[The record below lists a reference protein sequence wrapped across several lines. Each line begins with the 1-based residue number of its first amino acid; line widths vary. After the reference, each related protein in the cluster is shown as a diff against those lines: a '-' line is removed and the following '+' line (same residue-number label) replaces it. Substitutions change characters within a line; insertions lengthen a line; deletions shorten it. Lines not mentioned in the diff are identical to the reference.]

1 MKKLL
6 AVSVFVCCAAFLL
19 FLPGCSAPNVEQK
32 QDHGKSYAEIMNEKL
47 VSFTDCAN
55 AFSDSVEQIADRKYA
70 PSNSQIADIQKN
82 LDRLEKAC
90 KELSGQNAPAAY
102 SEAQSAL
109 DAAMA
114 DFSDA
119 IDKCGSLLEFYSGY
133 DDMFRQY
140 DNPTEGSAITE
151 KKERA
156 LYNEFAKA
164 MQKASDSFR
173 AACEKFSKAQ

>member
-82 LDRLEKAC
+82 LVD
-90 KELSGQNAPAAY
+90 
-102 SEAQSAL
+102 
-109 DAAMA
+109 
-114 DFSDA
+114 
-119 IDKCGSLLEFYSGY
+119 
-133 DDMFRQY
+133 
-140 DNPTEGSAITE
+140 
-151 KKERA
+151 
-156 LYNEFAKA
+156 
-164 MQKASDSFR
+164 
-173 AACEKFSKAQ
+173 